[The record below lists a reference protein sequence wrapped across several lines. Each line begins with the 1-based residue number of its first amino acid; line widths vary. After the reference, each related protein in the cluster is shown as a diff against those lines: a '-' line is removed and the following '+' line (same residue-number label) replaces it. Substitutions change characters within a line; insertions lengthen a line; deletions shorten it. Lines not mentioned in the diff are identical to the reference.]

1 MHTFLKNT
9 IFLFFQSLDVPL
21 ASEVP
26 SPPLDCDIVLPPPAE
41 SLYSLPRSKPT
52 VYSTTFN
59 TNMRNSDVCCRE
71 NMLKHLSFTGQPL
84 ID

>member
-1 MHTFLKNT
+1 M
-9 IFLFFQSLDVPL
+9 FQSLDVPL

-52 VYSTTFN
+52 VYSTFN

-71 NMLKHLSFTGQPL
+71 NMLKHLSFTGHPL